1 MKSVSIDIQ
10 KYTPIWGI
18 HPRMI
23 RYSYNGT
30 KLDVYRQVPFL
41 PWQWVAISFNEQMT
55 LPLAVC
61 VPNEAVKKGRQ
72 C

>member
-1 MKSVSIDIQ
+1 MKSVSIDIK
-10 KYTPIWGI
+10 KYSPIWGI
-18 HPRMI
+18 HHRMLQLQWEQTRCI
-23 RYSYNGT
+23 SAH
-30 KLDVYRQVPFL
+30 FL

-55 LPLAVC
+55 LSLAVC